1 MKNDDQKNKL
11 PNMDM
16 NHNPIWDVL
25 DGKIE
30 PRKKEKKKKL
40 KKRSISGIDKT
51 IDFYFSELEKE
62 HVEETK
68 KIRPKN
74 KKKSFSL
81 FAIIT
86 SVILI
91 VVIVFFSLIAV
102 KYDKLVVKSDSMA
115 KQVTSGNHI
124 LYQSDLSVNRF
135 NVVVL
140 NNGDSKELLRVIGMP
155 GDKVSLSDDVLTING
170 AIYDEDYLKENY
182 IDFKLQEDNRNKFY
196 TEDFSVAEL
205 KDVNKSTLHVPENKY
220 ILLGDNRKKAID
232 SRKIGFYDKK
242 DIEGVAIMKIWPL
255 FEIEPIK

>member
-1 MKNDDQKNKL
+1 MKNDDQKAKL

-16 NHNPIWDVL
+16 NNNPIWDVL

-40 KKRSISGIDKT
+40 KKKSMPSIDEN

-62 HVEETK
+62 EQKENK
-68 KIRPKN
+68 PNN
-74 KKKSFSL
+74 KKKPFSL
-81 FAIIT
+81 FAIIMFLALII
-86 SVILI
+86 VISFFALI
-91 VVIVFFSLIAV
+91 TF
-102 KYDKLVVKSDSMA
+102 KYDRIKVQSDSMA
-115 KQVTSGNHI
+115 TQITTGDQI
-124 LYQSDLSVNRF
+124 LYQSDLGIHRF

-140 NNGDSKELLRVIGMP
+140 RDGTKKELLRVIGMP

-182 IDFKLQEDNRNKFY
+182 VDFKLQEKNRNKFY

-220 ILLGDNRKKAID
+220 ILLGDNRKKATD
-232 SRKIGFYDKK
+232 SRTVGFYDKE
-242 DIEGVAIMKIWPL
+242 DIQGVAIMKIWPL
-255 FEIEPIK
+255 FKIEPIK